1 VRGIDTNVLVR
12 LLTRDDAAQFRRVQ
26 EFLETRFAEA
36 EPVLVNVIVLCE
48 TVWVLRSSYG
58 IPRREIAAALD
69 RLLGASGLVIEDRD
83 EVTAAVDA
91 YRRGPGDFSDYLLGE
106 RNRAVGCVSTATLD
120 RRLKSASAFELV

>member
-1 VRGIDTNVLVR
+1 MRGIDTNVLVR
-12 LLTRDDAAQFRRVQ
+12 FLTRDDAAQFRRVQ

-48 TVWVLRSSYG
+48 TVWVLRAAYH

-83 EVTAAVDA
+83 QVAAAVEA

-106 RNRAVGCVSTATLD
+106 RNRAAGCVSTATLD
-120 RRLKSASAFELV
+120 LRLKSASAFELV